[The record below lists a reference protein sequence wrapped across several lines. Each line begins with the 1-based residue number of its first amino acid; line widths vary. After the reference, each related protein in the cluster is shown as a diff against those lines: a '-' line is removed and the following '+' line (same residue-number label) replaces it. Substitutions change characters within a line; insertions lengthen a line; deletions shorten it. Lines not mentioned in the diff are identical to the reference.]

1 MAGDSPARGRRARE
15 RATRQAEVIGAARQ
29 LFAGRGYQRT
39 TMVQIAAASELALGT
54 LYQLFASKEAILYR
68 MREESESADRGR
80 CAGAGPPARREAKRG
95 DRAMSA
101 EGPDIREPRPGVAS
115 PEVGS
120 ENGSRWTREL
130 QAWRLPSHRR
140 SSPARRL
147 ALSAVAL
154 AFLAVVGY
162 VAYLWHYSTLHVSTD
177 DAFMTG
183 HIAPVSPRISGT
195 AVAILANDN
204 QDVKAG
210 DLLVRLDPRDYEV
223 VVAQARAAV
232 EAARGELQN
241 AVVSVPLTDE
251 SP

>member
-1 MAGDSPARGRRARE
+1 RLRSRAAEATGRRARRPDP
-15 RATRQAEVIGAARQ
+15 RADPA
-29 LFAGRGYQRT
+29 
-39 TMVQIAAASELALGT
+39 LAT
-54 LYQLFASKEAILYR
+54 
-68 MREESESADRGR
+68 REESESADRGR
-80 CAGAGPPARREAKRG
+80 CAGAGAPARREAERG
-95 DRAMSA
+95 ARAMSA

-140 SSPARRL
+140 SSHTRRL
-147 ALSAVAL
+147 ALTAAVL
-154 AFLAVVGY
+154 GFLAIVGY
-162 VAYLWHYSTLHVSTD
+162 GLYPRHYSPPHVSTD

-183 HIAPVSPRISGT
+183 HIATVSPRISGT

-232 EAARGELQN
+232 EASRGDLQN
-241 AVVSVPLTDE
+241 AVVSVPLADE
-251 SP
+251 STRSLLEEANAS